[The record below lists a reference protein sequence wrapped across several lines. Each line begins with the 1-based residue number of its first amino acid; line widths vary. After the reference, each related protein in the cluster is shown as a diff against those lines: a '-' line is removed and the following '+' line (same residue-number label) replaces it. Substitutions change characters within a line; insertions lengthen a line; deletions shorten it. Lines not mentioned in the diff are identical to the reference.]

1 MDLADGSSRLLLYP
15 EKPAIVL
22 SAESEKLIT
31 SSRTLTIVFTVLAN
45 GTVPPGNI
53 SFQPAGIL
61 PVSVQTE
68 IRSQIARWRFEEEKS
83 DGQAR
88 LTYSIN
94 VK

>member
-1 MDLADGSSRLLLYP
+1 MDLSDGSSRKLIKP
-15 EKPAIVL
+15 SKPAIIL

-31 SSRTLTIVFTVLAN
+31 SSITVTIIFSVLAN
-45 GTVPPGNI
+45 GTVPVGSI
-53 SFQPAGIL
+53 SFQPVGII

-68 IRSQIARWRFEEEKS
+68 IRSQIAQWRFEEEKS